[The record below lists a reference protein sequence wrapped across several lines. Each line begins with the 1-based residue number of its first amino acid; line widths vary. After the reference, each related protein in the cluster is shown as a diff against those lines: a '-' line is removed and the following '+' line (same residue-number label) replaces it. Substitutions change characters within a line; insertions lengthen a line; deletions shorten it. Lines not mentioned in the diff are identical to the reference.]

1 MNKINKILLEYV
13 WIDAC
18 GNTRSKIKII
28 RKQHSEINL
37 GMIPEWNFD
46 GSSTGQA
53 EGTNSDIIIKPCAIY
68 TNPFFDYIEAYLV
81 LSECLNKD
89 HTPHETNHRH
99 KLVEIYSKCVE
110 DEPWIGIEQ
119 EYVIFERRK
128 ELRYICETMSP
139 INIPYKWEKHD
150 EPGFGPQGPYYCGVG
165 GGVSMGREISQT
177 HLEMCLKA
185 GLEICGTN
193 AEVMCSQWEYQIGT
207 GNPIE
212 ISDQLWISRYIL
224 DKISEKYD
232 CVISFE
238 PKPYV
243 GDWNGSGAHTNFSTI
258 RMRESGGLNA
268 IIEGCEKL
276 ALAHK
281 KIINLYGNGNEK
293 RLSGKHETSSIND
306 FSWGISDRGKSVRIP
321 INVYESGCGY
331 LEDRRPG
338 ANMDPYLVSAAI
350 CDSICLQQI
359 YYTDVKVEV
368 EVDIEAEAEAEAS
381 VEQSLA

>member
-1 MNKINKILLEYV
+1 MNKILLEYV
-13 WIDAC
+13 WIDAY

-28 RKQHSEINL
+28 KKQHSNFNL
-37 GMIPEWNFD
+37 ADIPEWNFD

-53 EGTNSDIIIKPCAIY
+53 DGTNSDIIIKPCAIY

-99 KLVEIYSKCVE
+99 KLIEVYSKCIE
-110 DEPWIGIEQ
+110 HEPWIGIEQ

-128 ELRYICETMSP
+128 EQRYYDSVQSIYGTNVSL
-139 INIPYKWEKHD
+139 INIPYKWENHD

-224 DKISEKYD
+224 DKITEKYN
-232 CVISFE
+232 CIISFE
-238 PKPYV
+238 PKPYI

-258 RMRESGGLNA
+258 KMRRKGGIDA

-276 ALAHK
+276 ALTHK
-281 KIINLYGNGNEK
+281 KVIGLYGNRNEK
-293 RLSGKHETSSIND
+293 RLNGKHETSSIDD
-306 FSWGISDRGKSVRIP
+306 FSWGISDRGKSIRIP
-321 INVYESGCGY
+321 LNVYESGCGY

-338 ANMDPYLVSAAI
+338 ANMDPYLVSTAL
-350 CDSICLQQI
+350 CNSICLETDDEDQI
-359 YYTDVKVEV
+359 YY
-368 EVDIEAEAEAEAS
+368 AS
-381 VEQSLA
+381 STQNIIQEISQDL